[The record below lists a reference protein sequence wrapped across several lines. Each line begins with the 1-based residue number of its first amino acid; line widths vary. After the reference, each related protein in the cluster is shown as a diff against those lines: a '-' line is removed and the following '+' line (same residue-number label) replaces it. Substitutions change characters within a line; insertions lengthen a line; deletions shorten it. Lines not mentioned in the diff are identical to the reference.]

1 MHFGCSRPV
10 SVSRLFGYFTIIINK
25 SAIKSSSSSSSSRS
39 RKASVE
45 EDIKWKIRKKKKGG
59 KTD

>member
-25 SAIKSSSSSSSSRS
+25 SAIKSSSSSRS
-39 RKASVE
+39 RKASFE